1 MSTESI
7 AAVVPYNPKNVVAE
21 EDPVK
26 SHAAERRE
34 HRRRL
39 LRRGAYGLVA
49 VLVVAAVVLVT
60 VGLTVYKVREPRMRM
75 DSVNLQWKNLPQNV
89 ILRVAAVALVKNQ
102 NDVTFYFQRSLTS
115 VYWNGMELA
124 NATGPSGKTGA
135 RRIYRMGLNLDVT
148 YDKLAAFPTLIDRLK
163 DGVLKLNSSTT
174 VNGHVK
180 VFGMFHH
187 HVDVFIN
194 CTISLDLWKET
205 ITDQLCNESVSV

>member
-1 MSTESI
+1 
-7 AAVVPYNPKNVVAE
+7 
-21 EDPVK
+21 
-26 SHAAERRE
+26 
-34 HRRRL
+34 
-39 LRRGAYGLVA
+39 
-49 VLVVAAVVLVT
+49 
-60 VGLTVYKVREPRMRM
+60 MRM
-75 DSVNLQWKNLPQNV
+75 DSVNLQWKNLPKNV
-89 ILRVAAVALVKNQ
+89 ILR

-135 RRIYRMGLNLDVT
+135 RRIYRMGLNLD
-148 YDKLAAFPTLIDRLK
+148 